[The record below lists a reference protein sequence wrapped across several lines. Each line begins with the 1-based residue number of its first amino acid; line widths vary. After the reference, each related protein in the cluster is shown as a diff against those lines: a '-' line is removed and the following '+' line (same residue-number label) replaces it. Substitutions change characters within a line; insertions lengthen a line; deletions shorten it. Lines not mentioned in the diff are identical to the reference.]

1 MAKHPN
7 IPPISR
13 MFYEWTQPYV
23 NMEGMWDLKDHN
35 KNDLISTSDVL
46 AQQDLLEQELDAMTE
61 YPLALELIMKA
72 KEKK

>member
-7 IPPISR
+7 TTPISR

-23 NMEGMWDLKDHN
+23 NMEVIWDFKDQN
-35 KNDLISTSDVL
+35 KNAIISTCDVL

-61 YPLALELIMKA
+61 YPLALELIVKA

>member
-1 MAKHPN
+1 
-7 IPPISR
+7 

-23 NMEGMWDLKDHN
+23 NMEGIQDLKDHN
-35 KNDLISTSDVL
+35 KNQLISTSDVL

-61 YPLALELIMKA
+61 YPLALELITQA